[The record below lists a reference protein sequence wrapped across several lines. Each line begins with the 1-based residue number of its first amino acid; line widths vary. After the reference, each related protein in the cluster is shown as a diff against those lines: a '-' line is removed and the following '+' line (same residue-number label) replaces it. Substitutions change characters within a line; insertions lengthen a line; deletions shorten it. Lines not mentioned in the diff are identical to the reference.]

1 MAISGKPKISKE
13 AKRRRR
19 LELASKSATWWI
31 VALGALALFTGDRWA
46 SLLGLRYVFL
56 AEPILRQ
63 LGICYLALGIYLRR
77 SLDEPENRYFTVD
90 LLTLFY
96 WAQVIAISSLLFRGW
111 DLFSGEKAIFA
122 VNLGFALALLVLRTK
137 SSAMAEGAP
146 EAKDAKEAA
155 RETIARLK
163 SLLEEKK
170 RVKPIPLT
178 AGLPSEEEEA
188 AAKPEDP
195 NAPKRVSEAQPHMD

>member
-1 MAISGKPKISKE
+1 
-13 AKRRRR
+13 
-19 LELASKSATWWI
+19 
-31 VALGALALFTGDRWA
+31 
-46 SLLGLRYVFL
+46 L

-77 SLDEPENRYFTVD
+77 SLDEPENRYFSVD

-96 WAQVIAISSLLFRGW
+96 WAQVIAISSLLFKGW

-122 VNLGFALALLVLRTK
+122 VNLGFALALLILRTK

-146 EAKDAKEAA
+146 EAKDARHAA
-155 RETIARLK
+155 RETISRLK

-170 RVKPIPLT
+170 RVNPIPRD
-178 AGLPSEEEEA
+178 AGLPPKEEA
-188 AAKPEDP
+188 TAHEEDP
-195 NAPKRVSEAQPHMD
+195 NAPHRVSEAQPHMD